1 MLAPQT
7 GLVQCRLLVYVTA
20 NGCVETRNGDIL
32 RVLQALY
39 PDATETGG
47 GVWAKIHSP
56 FSFAVLFCVGPFCP
70 VAMAPVSKQKGRVA
84 P

>member
-1 MLAPQT
+1 MLLYVIANSRVSQRT
-7 GLVQCRLLVYVTA
+7 GH
-20 NGCVETRNGDIL
+20 IP
-32 RVLQALY
+32 RVLQALN

-56 FSFAVLFCVGPFCP
+56 FSFAGPLCP
-70 VAMAPVSKQKGRVA
+70 VAMARVSKQKGRVA